1 MRIFKQYSPRLIAK
15 YVKFFFKGRIYIKG
29 RGGYTFEYGK
39 VVMPNKADNIHTVT
53 VSEINNCI
61 THLS

>member
-1 MRIFKQYSPRLIAK
+1 MRIFKQYSPKQIAK
-15 YVKFFFKGRIYIKG
+15 HVKFFFKGRLYIKG

-39 VVMPNKADNIHTVT
+39 LVMPVQADDLHSLT

-61 THLS
+61 ANLS

>member
-15 YVKFFFKGRIYIKG
+15 HVKFFFKGRLYIKG

-39 VVMPNKADNIHTVT
+39 LVMPQQADEVHSDTVT
-53 VSEINNCI
+53 EINQCI
-61 THLS
+61 TLL